1 MDLEE
6 RTLDDSLQR
15 RCAVCGARLTDA
27 EIHAARESGP
37 PFLCSV
43 HVAEEVPMRQE
54 DELAGDEPGPG
65 DAPSPR
71 PGGD

>member
-6 RTLDDSLQR
+6 RTLEDSFED
-15 RCAVCGARLTDA
+15 RCAVCGARLTEA
-27 EIHAARESGP
+27 EIHAAREAGP

-43 HVAEEVPMRQE
+43 HVAEELPVRQE
-54 DELAGDEPGPG
+54 DELAGDDPVPGEG
-65 DAPSPR
+65 PSPR

>member
-54 DELAGDEPGPG
+54 DELAGDEPVPG